1 MKSNSFASNM
11 QYVQLC
17 TKCQQAILMAIQE
30 AFKETPFFLKISF
43 TLALG
48 CCESFDPGARPMIF
62 SATASPPGVCVLL
75 LYNHIT

>member
-1 MKSNSFASNM
+1 MPTGNFDGNSGSFQRNDLLTFFPPLS
-11 QYVQLC
+11 
-17 TKCQQAILMAIQE
+17 
-30 AFKETPFFLKISF
+30 ETPFLLKISF

-75 LYNHIT
+75 LCNHII